1 MGTFSTE
8 LRNLSLQLCKS
19 YQQNRSP
26 EIRNRI
32 VLLNLGCVRKEAYH
46 WSRQTTESYEDLFQV
61 GSLGLILAIERF
73 DLSQGC
79 ALTSFAVP
87 YIQGEIRHYL
97 RDRQNLVRIPRRW
110 QTLHCQSTQIARRF
124 QGQQN
129 RYPTDAE
136 ISAALDISLDE
147 WQSVKL
153 SRLTPLSLDQP
164 LIEGDPLRGD
174 RAQELQKRSCNPKV
188 QEDQIYWQQIFLQVE
203 VPTRNVLE
211 CIFFQDLTQR
221 ETAKTLGI
229 SIMTVSRRLK
239 NGLQFLRNLVEEI
252 GVGEYYRE

>member
-1 MGTFSTE
+1 MGNFSTE

-46 WSRQTTESYEDLFQV
+46 WARQTTESYEDLFQV
-61 GSLGLILAIERF
+61 GSVGLILAIERF

-79 ALTSFAVP
+79 ALTSFAMP

-97 RDRQNLVRIPRRW
+97 RDRQSLVRIPRRW
-110 QTLHCQSTQIARRF
+110 QTLHFKSAQVARRF
-124 QGQQN
+124 QTQQN
-129 RYPTDAE
+129 RCPTDAE
-136 ISAALDISLDE
+136 ISGALEISLGE
-147 WQSVKL
+147 WQAVKL
-153 SRLTPLSLDQP
+153 SRLAPLSLDQP
-164 LIEGDPLRGD
+164 LIEGEAWRGD
-174 RAQELQKRSCNPKV
+174 RALLQNAQLGNPKA

-211 CIFFQDLTQR
+211 CIFLQDLTQR

-239 NGLQFLRNLVEEI
+239 NGLQFLRDRIEEI